1 MAEGLSTFTGCL
13 AGMGAALAWA
23 LGTVLFRGIGDKAS
37 AEGMNLGKCLIGT
50 AYLGLLLAAFA
61 LAGAGSLKPLDGRT
75 WALLSVSGVLGIALA
90 DTFFFKALICL
101 GPRQT
106 VVIATLAPVFTV
118 LLGVLA
124 LKERLP
130 PLAWVGA
137 PITLLGVNTVLWDDA
152 GGGEKADRAK
162 FRAGLLYGIAFA
174 ACQALSML
182 TAKFGVEEASAL
194 QGTFVRLLTGAASLG
209 ALGLALGKT
218 KAWLGPFADRAL
230 FRQML
235 VAVAVVAVGAFWLSM
250 LAVKLAP
257 VSLATVL
264 LSTEPLFVLPITAL
278 LLKEKVTRRA
288 VAGAL
293 IAVVGC
299 SMILLAT

>member
-1 MAEGLSTFTGCL
+1 MTEGFSTFAGCL

-50 AYLGLLLAAFA
+50 AYVGLLMLALPLF
-61 LAGAGSLKPLDGRT
+61 GVGGVYTPLDLRT
-75 WALLSVSGVLGIALA
+75 WVLLGISGILGIALA
-90 DTFFFKALICL
+90 DTFFFKALMCL

-106 VVIATLAPVFTV
+106 VVVATLAPVFTV
-118 LLGVLA
+118 LLGVLV
-124 LKERLP
+124 LRERLP
-130 PLAWVGA
+130 PLVWIGA
-137 PITLLGVNTVLWDDA
+137 PVTLFGVNVVLWDDVGA
-152 GGGEKADRAK
+152 GGAQASK
-162 FRAGLLYGIAFA
+162 FRTGVLYGIAFA

-182 TAKFGVEEASAL
+182 TAKFGLDEVSAL
-194 QGTFVRLLTGAASLG
+194 QGTFVRLLVGAVSLG
-209 ALGLALGKT
+209 ALCAIT
-218 KAWLGPFADRAL
+218 RSTRAWLAPFAEPRL

-264 LSTEPLFVLPITAL
+264 LSTEPLFMLPITAF

-288 VAGAL
+288 VVGAL
-293 IAVVGC
+293 ITVAGC
-299 SMILLAT
+299 SMILIAS